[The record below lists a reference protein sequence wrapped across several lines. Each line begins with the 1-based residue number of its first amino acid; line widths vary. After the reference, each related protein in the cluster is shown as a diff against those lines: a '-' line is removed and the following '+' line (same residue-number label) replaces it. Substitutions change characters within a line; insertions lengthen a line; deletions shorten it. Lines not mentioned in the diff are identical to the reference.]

1 MTGTNPTLDW
11 LENQTAWYSQKST
24 QYQRV
29 YKRAKAVEIVV
40 AALIPLGSALS
51 MGTVVISG
59 ITLNPGAI
67 IIGLFGVVITVIEG
81 LLHLNQY
88 QQNWI
93 TYRATAEALKHE
105 KYLYLATAGPYANVQ
120 VPLTVLAERIV
131 LIMSQENSQW
141 ATAQASP
148 TTVQS
153 GVTPPATPPVT
164 PPATPPVTPT
174 TE

>member
-1 MTGTNPTLDW
+1 MTETSPTLDW
-11 LENQTAWYSQKST
+11 LENQTKWYSQKGA
-24 QYQRV
+24 QYQRI
-29 YKRAKAVEIVV
+29 YKRAKAIEIVV

-51 MGTVVISG
+51 TGTVVING

-67 IIGLFGVVITVIEG
+67 TIGFLGVVITVIEG

-105 KYLYLATAGPYANVQ
+105 KYLYLAAAGPYASAPT
-120 VPLTVLAERIV
+120 PLTVLTERIV
-131 LIMSQENSQW
+131 LIMSQENTQW
-141 ATAQASP
+141 ATAQSTA

-153 GVTPPATPPVT
+153 TGTPVT
-164 PPATPPVTPT
+164 PPATPDKPPA
-174 TE
+174 